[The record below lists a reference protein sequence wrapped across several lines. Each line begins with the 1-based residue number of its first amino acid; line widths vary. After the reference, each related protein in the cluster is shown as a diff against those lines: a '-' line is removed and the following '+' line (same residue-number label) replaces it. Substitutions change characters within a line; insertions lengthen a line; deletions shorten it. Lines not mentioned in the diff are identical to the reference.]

1 MQSDMHKVNAGHL
14 KRSAYLYIRQST
26 PRQVLENTES
36 TKRQYALRQRAV
48 ALGWHADRI
57 VLIDN
62 DLGHS
67 AALAAD
73 PDREGFKKL
82 VSEVGLGRAG
92 LVIGLE
98 VSRLARNSSDWHR
111 LLEICALTDTLIL
124 DEDGLYDPTHF
135 NDRLL
140 LGLKGTMSEAELH
153 VMQARMR
160 GALLAKARRG
170 ELRVPLPVG
179 FVYDAQGQV
188 VLDPDQQVQQSIR
201 FLFQSF
207 RRLSSACAVVRAFRE
222 AKLLFPRR
230 LRGGPQHGELLWQK
244 LGFNET
250 LFVLH
255 NPRYAG
261 AFAYGQTRRRKTLD
275 RTHQRKLPQ
284 EEWHT
289 LLVGAHPGYITWEEY
304 QENQLRLRENAH
316 ALGPERREGPPREGP
331 ALLQGL
337 AICGICGGRMNVAYH
352 VRAFRPGR
360 SVPHYFCQ
368 GRCIDSPQ
376 PVCQWVP
383 GIAVDQAV
391 GDLLL
396 EIMTPA
402 TIDLTLA
409 VQQELQVRLEETD
422 RLRRQQVE
430 RARYEAELAHQRYL
444 RVHPDH
450 RLVADSLEADWN
462 RKLCALQEAQ
472 QQYERESQKDRLVV
486 DEELRTRLHILAT
499 DFPRLWRD
507 PNTPDRERKRLAR
520 LLLEDVTLIKKGQI
534 LVHIRFPGGTT
545 RTLELPIP
553 TNPKLTPPA
562 VVAEIDRL
570 LDHHTSKAIADCLN
584 SRGFTPGYGKPF
596 HGPMVAR
603 IAKDHGL
610 KTRWER
616 LRQRGMLTLEEMGKR
631 LGICTDQVKAWR
643 SAGLLHAYLC
653 NDKNEY
659 LYEDPGP
666 TPPRVGRGAKLPR
679 KSQISENTSHHASEV
694 QCEA

>member
-1 MQSDMHKVNAGHL
+1 MQGDMHKVNAGHL
-14 KRSAYLYIRQST
+14 KRNAYLYIRQST

-36 TKRQYALRQRAV
+36 TKRQYALQQRAL
-48 ALGWHADRI
+48 ALGWHPDRI
-57 VLIDN
+57 IVIDG
-62 DLGHS
+62 DLGQSGSS
-67 AALAAD
+67 AT
-73 PDREGFKKL
+73 DREGFQKL
-82 VSEVGLGRAG
+82 VAEVGMGHAG
-92 LVIGLE
+92 LVMGIE
-98 VSRLARNSSDWHR
+98 VSRLARNCSDWHR
-111 LLEICALTDTLIL
+111 LLEICGFSDALIL
-124 DEDGLYDPTHF
+124 DEDGLYNPADF

-140 LGLKGTMSEAELH
+140 LGLKGAMSEAELH
-153 VMQARMR
+153 VIQARTR
-160 GALLAKARRG
+160 GALLSKARRG
-170 ELRVPLPVG
+170 ELHVPLPAG
-179 FVYDAQGQV
+179 LVYDAQGQV
-188 VLDPDQQVQQSIR
+188 ALDPDRQVQQSIR

-222 AKLLFPRR
+222 ANLLFPRR
-230 LRGGPQHGELLWQK
+230 LRGGSQEGKLLWQK
-244 LGFNET
+244 LDFNAT

-261 AFAYGQTRRRKTLD
+261 AFVYGRTRTRKTLD
-275 RTHQRKLPQ
+275 GVHQIKLPQ
-284 EEWHT
+284 QEWYT
-289 LLVGAHPGYITWEEY
+289 LLPGAHPGYITWEEY
-304 QENQLRLRENAH
+304 QENQRRLRENAH

-360 SVPHYFCQ
+360 SAPHYFCQ
-368 GRCIDSPQ
+368 GRSIDSPQ
-376 PVCQWVP
+376 PVCQWIP
-383 GIAVDQAV
+383 GIPVDQAV

-396 EIMTPA
+396 EIMIPA
-402 TIDLTLA
+402 TIDITLA
-409 VQQELQVRLEETD
+409 VQQELQARLDETD
-422 RLRRQQVE
+422 RLRKQQVD
-430 RARYEAELAHQRYL
+430 RARYEAELAQRRYL
-444 RVHPDH
+444 RVHPDN

-472 QQYERESQKDRLVV
+472 QQYERESQKDRLAV
-486 DEELRTRLHILAT
+486 DEELRARLQILAT

-520 LLLEDVTLIKKGQI
+520 LLLEDVTLIKKDRI

-553 TNPKLTPPA
+553 ANPKLTPPS

-570 LDHHTSKAIADCLN
+570 LDHHTCQAIADNLN
-584 SRGFTPGYGKPF
+584 SRGFVPGYGKPF
-596 HGPMVAR
+596 HGPMIAR
-603 IAKDHGL
+603 IAKDHEL

-616 LRQRGMLTLEEMGKR
+616 LRERGMLTLDEMGKR
-631 LGICTDQVKAWR
+631 LGLCGDQVKAWR
-643 SAGLLHAYLC
+643 EAGLLRAHLC

-666 TPPRVGRGAKLPR
+666 DPPRVGRGGKLP
-679 KSQISENTSHHASEV
+679 KKGIDENTPHHASEV